1 MITIP
6 KPTLQFEDA
15 GGGVAALEKPVNV
28 LIGDV
33 KQGTALLDPAALA
46 TFGLFSYRRATSGAG
61 LEIWDDAAKQWKPD
75 PGNAVDAFKPTPLAN
90 KQGDPNPW
98 QGIVVAAGGKDSAG
112 QPQFS
117 KAKSGYPNYS
127 FRAWFATKDGAEKKL
142 SDPTDNLQFVG
153 ASDKN
158 LMVIGPGEDE
168 KPEQATQS
176 RVLLKDTALNVIGQ
190 LLIERDSPGARV
202 TVSNEAGASVV
213 LHPDGHIEL
222 RPAPGKRVVVSGDLE
237 TERITY
243 QPSGGGLKRE
253 LV

>member
-1 MITIP
+1 MTIP

-15 GGGVAALEKPVNV
+15 GGGTAALEKPVNV
-28 LIGDV
+28 LIGEV
-33 KQGTALLDPAALA
+33 KEGTTALGPDLLA

-61 LEIWDDAAKQWKPD
+61 LEIWDDGAKQWKPD
-75 PGNAVDAFKPTPLAN
+75 PGTAVDSIKPSMLAN

-98 QGIVVAAGGKDSAG
+98 QGIVVAAGGKDSSG
-112 QPQFS
+112 QPQFA
-117 KAKSGYPNYS
+117 KAKSGYPSYS
-127 FRAWFATKDGAEKKL
+127 FRAWFATKDGTDKKL

-153 ASDKN
+153 SSDKN
-158 LMVIGPGEDE
+158 LMVVGPGDDE
-168 KPEQATQS
+168 KPEEATQS
-176 RVLLKDTALNVIGQ
+176 RVQLKDTSLNVIGQ

-202 TVSNEAGASVV
+202 TVSNAAGASVV

-222 RPAPGKRVVVSGDLE
+222 KPAAGKNVVVSGDLE

-243 QPSGGGLKRE
+243 QPSGGGPKRE